1 MACRNFRRGGIEV
14 LLMPSA
20 IPAGLIASYRAADY
34 RAGSDS
40 AAIILRIDQYSESLA
55 QLLAAS
61 GRQCAVFITACNPGS
76 QPQSRVTNRAADAR
90 LRAELSR
97 HTDQIIEGA
106 SSDPSGIWPAE
117 PSLLALGVEL
127 DVAQALGRQF
137 GQNAIV
143 WAGADAIP
151 RLMLLR

>member
-1 MACRNFRRGGIEV
+1 MS
-14 LLMPSA
+14 SA
-20 IPAGLIASYRAADY
+20 IPADLIASYRAADY
-34 RAGSDS
+34 RAGSGS
-40 AAIILRIDQYSESLA
+40 AAVSLHIDQYSESLA

-61 GRQCAVFITACNPGS
+61 GWQCAVFITACNPGS
-76 QPQSRVTNRAADAR
+76 QPQSLAANRAADVR

-97 HTDQIIEGA
+97 HTDQIIEGTG
-106 SSDPSGIWPAE
+106 SDPSGAWPPE

-127 DVAQALGRQF
+127 DVAEALGRQF

-143 WAGADAIP
+143 WVGADAIP

>member
-1 MACRNFRRGGIEV
+1 
-14 LLMPSA
+14 MPSK
-20 IPAGLIASYRAADY
+20 IPADLIASYRAADY
-34 RAGSDS
+34 RAGFGS
-40 AAIILRIDQYSESLA
+40 ASISLRIDQYSESLA

-61 GRQCAVFITACNPGS
+61 GQQCAVFITACNPGS
-76 QPQSRVTNRAADAR
+76 QPQSPAANQAAHAR
-90 LRAELSR
+90 LHEELSR
-97 HTDQIIEGA
+97 HTDQIIEGTG
-106 SSDPSGIWPAE
+106 SDPSGAWPAE

-127 DVAQALGRQF
+127 DVAEALGRQF